1 MSAAGLRQ
9 WLGLTVL
16 LLPGALVSMD
26 MSVLFF
32 ALPFLAADLEP
43 TSAQQLWIADVYG
56 FLLAGLLITMGALGD
71 RIGRRRL
78 LLMGAAAFGAA
89 SILAAYSTSAPML
102 IAARALLGIGGA
114 TLAPSTLALIRTLFT
129 DARQRTLAISLWTA
143 GFAGGAL
150 LGPIVG
156 GLLLE
161 RFWWGSVF
169 LINVPAMVLL
179 LVLGPILLPE
189 HANPQAGRLDLL
201 SVVLSLAAVLPVV
214 NGIKAMAGHGV
225 TLTAVLSVVGGVLFG
240 VLFLRRQRYGPA
252 PMIDLTLFHR
262 REFGTAI
269 VTALFAIFAALGLS
283 LVSAQYLQLVL
294 GMRPLTAALWSAPS
308 FVGMAAGTTIAAVLA
323 RRVRPGWV
331 ITGALVVAA
340 GGLGL
345 VTGVRVDGGLAILVT
360 GSVLM
365 AAGVGAVV
373 ALATDLV
380 VAGAPPERAGSASA
394 LSETGT
400 EFGGALGMAVLGSVG
415 AAVYRAELAG
425 TMPAGLAADMA
436 DAARDTLG
444 GAVAVAAGLPP
455 ETGARLIEAA
465 NAAYVSG
472 VHVTAVIGAAVL
484 LSCAILAATLLR
496 HVPRVVPERVTT
508 A

>member
-1 MSAAGLRQ
+1 MSGAGPRQ
-9 WLGLTVL
+9 WLGLAVL
-16 LLPGALVSMD
+16 LLPGIFVSMD

-32 ALPFLAADLEP
+32 ALPSLAADLEP

-78 LLMGAAAFGAA
+78 LLMGAAAFGVA
-89 SILAAYSTSAPML
+89 SIVAACSTSASML
-102 IAARALLGIGGA
+102 IAARALLGVGGA

-143 GFAGGAL
+143 GFAGGSL
-150 LGPIVG
+150 LGPIIG

-169 LINVPAMVLL
+169 LLNVPAMVLL

-189 HANPQAGRLDLL
+189 HTNPRAGRFDLL
-201 SVVLSLAAVLPVV
+201 GVVLSLAAVLLVIH
-214 NGIKAMAGHGV
+214 GIKSVAGHGA
-225 TLTAVLSVVGGVLFG
+225 TPTAALSIVAGVLLG
-240 VLFLRRQRYGPA
+240 VVFLRRQRHGPA
-252 PMIDLTLFHR
+252 PMIDLALFR
-262 REFGTAI
+262 RRQFGAAI
-269 VTALFAIFAALGLS
+269 VTALFAVFAVLGLS

-294 GMRPLTAALWSAPS
+294 GMRPITAALWSAPS

-323 RRVRPGWV
+323 RRVRPGGV
-331 ITGALVVAA
+331 VTGALVLAA
-340 GGLGL
+340 GGLAL
-345 VTGVRVDGGLAILVT
+345 ITGVRVDGGPAILVT
-360 GSVLM
+360 GSVAM

-380 VAGAPPERAGSASA
+380 LAGAPPERAGSASA

-400 EFGGALGMAVLGSVG
+400 ELGGALGMAVLGSVG
-415 AAVYRAELAG
+415 VAVYRAELAD
-425 TMPAGLAADMA
+425 TMPAGLPPDTAA
-436 DAARDTLG
+436 AARDTLG
-444 GAVAVAAGLPP
+444 GAVAAAAGLPH
-455 ETGARLIEAA
+455 ETGARLTEAA

-472 VHVTAVIGAAVL
+472 VHVTAMIGAVVL
-484 LSCAILAATLLR
+484 LGVAIVAATLLR
-496 HVPRVVPERVTT
+496 HVPASSRSG
-508 A
+508 

>member
-1 MSAAGLRQ
+1 MSVAAGPRQ
-9 WLGLTVL
+9 WLGLAVL
-16 LLPGALVSMD
+16 VLPAVLVSMD

-32 ALPFLAADLEP
+32 ALPFLAADLDP
-43 TSAQQLWIADVYG
+43 TGAQQLWIADVYG

-78 LLMGAAAFGAA
+78 LLVGAAAFGAA
-89 SILAAYSTSAPML
+89 SVLAAYSTSAPML
-102 IAARALLGIGGA
+102 IAARALLGVGGA
-114 TLAPSTLALIRTLFT
+114 TLAPSTLALIRTMFA
-129 DARQRTLAISLWTA
+129 DARQRTLAISLWTT

-169 LINVPAMVLL
+169 LVNVPAMVLL

-189 HANPQAGRLDLL
+189 HVNRQAGRFDLL
-201 SVVLSLAAVLPVV
+201 SAALSLAAVLPVI
-214 NGIKAMAGHGV
+214 NGIKVAAEHGV
-225 TLTAVLSVVGGVLFG
+225 TPTATLSIVVGVLFG
-240 VLFLRRQRYGPA
+240 LLFLRRQRRGPA
-252 PMIDLTLFHR
+252 PMVDLALFRR

-269 VTALFAIFAALGLS
+269 VTALFAIFAVLGLS
-283 LVSAQYLQLVL
+283 LASAQYLQLVL
-294 GMRPLTAALWSAPS
+294 GMRPLTAALWSAPG
-308 FVGMAAGTTIAAVLA
+308 FVGMAVGTTVAAGLA
-323 RRVRPGWV
+323 RRMRPGTV
-331 ITGALVVAA
+331 ITGALVLAA
-340 GGLGL
+340 GGLAL

-360 GSVLM
+360 GSAAM

-380 VAGAPPERAGSASA
+380 LVSAPPERAGSASA

-415 AAVYRAELAG
+415 VAVYRTELTN
-425 TMPAGLAADMA
+425 TMPAGLPSDTA

-444 GAVAVAAGLPP
+444 GAVAAAAGLPREP
-455 ETGARLIEAA
+455 SAQLTEAA

-472 VHVTAVIGAAVL
+472 MHVTALVGALLLLGTALLGAAKHQQSTV
-484 LSCAILAATLLR
+484 
-496 HVPRVVPERVTT
+496 
-508 A
+508 